1 MRSKAY
7 ASVRRRDLVDVRDSA
22 TEMLNEFS
30 RRHSRFDTGAPD
42 FYFDDTFGET
52 FVSDDDLKR
61 SANEVGVIEFDSRPI
76 ITIIPEDF
84 ESRCL

>member
-1 MRSKAY
+1 M
-7 ASVRRRDLVDVRDSA
+7 
-22 TEMLNEFS
+22 EMLNEFS
-30 RRHSRFDTGAPD
+30 RSYSRFDTSAPD

-52 FVSDDDLKR
+52 FVSDDNLEW
-61 SANEVGVIEFDSRPI
+61 SANEVGVIEFDAGPI

>member
-1 MRSKAY
+1 M
-7 ASVRRRDLVDVRDSA
+7 RRRGRVDVWDSA

-30 RRHSRFDTGAPD
+30 RSHSRFDTGAPD
-42 FYFDDTFGET
+42 FYFDDTVGKT
-52 FVSDDDLKR
+52 FVPDDDLEW
-61 SANEVGVIEFDSRPI
+61 SADEVGIIEFNAGPI